1 MAELYREKD
10 ASRYDTEK
18 LQKISIDGL
27 TCAQVEEYFAEAI
40 KEGKHEED
48 EDFDP
53 VVKRENGFK
62 KESTIS
68 DDDVLKQRDSF
79 SQQDHDNSRGAKA
92 PDVDIGSDTEKSN
105 TNDDHDACDNDQTHC
120 SRDIDSIAV
129 TDMNDNNSWRST
141 AIVGVLIGVACLV
154 VMSRA
159 VKGKMR

>member
-40 KEGKHEED
+40 KEGKHD
-48 EDFDP
+48 DIEDFDP

-68 DDDVLKQRDSF
+68 DDDVLKERDSF
-79 SQQDHDNSRGAKA
+79 CQQDHG
-92 PDVDIGSDTEKSN
+92 GSDTEKSN
-105 TNDDHDACDNDQTHC
+105 TNDDHDACDDKPTHC

-129 TDMNDNNSWRST
+129 TDMNDNNSWRS
-141 AIVGVLIGVACLV
+141 AAVFGVLMGVACLV
-154 VMSRA
+154 ILSRA
-159 VKGKMR
+159 GKGKMR